1 MKPVRL
7 PDDWFPA
14 ALPPNIIIGERSWL
28 YSSYAF
34 LHYRSGQSLGVSIG
48 HDSGLYIGTFFDLG
62 SHGTVEI
69 GNYCTLN
76 GVTFC
81 TNGRVVI
88 GDYVLIAREVV
99 ISDQVFGVPSPATG
113 ADLDTPTVDK
123 RNRSEILIE
132 DDAWIGR
139 RATILAG
146 AHIGKC
152 AIVGAAAVIDFHVP
166 PYAIAA
172 GNPARIVG
180 WSPPRSTSG

>member
-1 MKPVRL
+1 MKRSSL

-14 ALPPNIIIGERSWL
+14 SLPPNVEIGTRSWL

-34 LHYRSGQSLGVSIG
+34 LHYRSKQSRGVAVG

-62 SHGTVEI
+62 PRGRVEI
-69 GNYCTLN
+69 GNFCTLN

-99 ISDQVFGVPSPATG
+99 ISDDPFGVPDPANG
-113 ADLDTPTVDK
+113 IPLVTPTDTK
-123 RNRSEILIE
+123 GDHSQILIE
-132 DDAWIGR
+132 DDTWIGT
-139 RATILAG
+139 RATILPG
-146 AHIGKC
+146 AHIGTG
-152 AIVGAAAVIDFHVP
+152 AIVGAAAVIDFDVP

-180 WSPPRSTSG
+180 WAPPSSAS